1 MAVIKPLK
9 LNSEGHPE
17 EIDVA
22 ADSLEAVSFVVN
34 GGGPVVGATGIDMN
48 GQDISDLSDLVFTDP
63 SVGTINQ
70 TAGALIVDNIMA
82 KDRENLMT
90 TAGSV
95 SFPVITNVAGQ
106 VDAFRLPALAG
117 TPSATPTTGGEGHLV
132 WDSTNNIPYAWNGTS
147 WQNLALA
154 TEALSV
160 QNPWI
165 AEVAV
170 AARDVVFVSSA
181 DNVSPAIASADVEAR
196 KVVGFAVAA
205 AAAAAS
211 VEVQTDGIVSGFSGL
226 TAGAVQY
233 LSSTVAGGIVATPP
247 GAGNSVVKVGIAKSA
262 TAVQVLHQ
270 YMGKKSA

>member
-1 MAVIKPLK
+1 MAVILPLR
-9 LNSEGHPE
+9 LNAEGHPE
-17 EIDVA
+17 EINITT
-22 ADSLEAVSFVVN
+22 DSLEAVSFIVN
-34 GGGPVVGATGIDMN
+34 GGGPVLGATGLDMN

-70 TAGALIVDNIMA
+70 TAGSLIINNIMA
-82 KDRENLMT
+82 KDRENLLT

-95 SFPVITNVAGQ
+95 TFPVITDSAGQ

-117 TPSATPTTGGEGHLV
+117 TPTATPTTGGEGHLV
-132 WDSTNNIPYAWNGTS
+132 WDSSNNIPYAWNGTS

-165 AEVAV
+165 AEVAI

-205 AAAAAS
+205 ALAAAA

-226 TAGAVQY
+226 TAGDVQY
-233 LSSTVAGGIVATPP
+233 LSSSVAGGIVATPP
-247 GAGNSVVKVGIAKSA
+247 GAGNSVVKVGVAKSA
-262 TAVQVLHQ
+262 TQVQIIHQ
-270 YMGKKSA
+270 YMGKKAA